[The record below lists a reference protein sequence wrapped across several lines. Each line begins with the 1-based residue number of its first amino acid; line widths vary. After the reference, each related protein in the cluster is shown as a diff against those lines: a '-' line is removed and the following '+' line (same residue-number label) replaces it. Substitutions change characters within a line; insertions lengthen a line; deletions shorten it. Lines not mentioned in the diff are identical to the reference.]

1 MIGADVERIQGEKRE
16 ETSTLIAKKYF
27 ANADLALIAYSKNYP
42 DGLAG
47 GVLANALGAPL
58 LLTNAGNEEY
68 AKAYIEKTGVEGGCV
83 LGGTSVVTDET
94 AKIIFDLE

>member
-58 LLTNAGNEEY
+58 LLTNAGNEKY
-68 AKAYIEKTGVEGGCV
+68 AAAYIEETGIESGYI
-83 LGGTSVVTDET
+83 LGGTGVVSDET
-94 AKIIFDLE
+94 AKIVFGLE